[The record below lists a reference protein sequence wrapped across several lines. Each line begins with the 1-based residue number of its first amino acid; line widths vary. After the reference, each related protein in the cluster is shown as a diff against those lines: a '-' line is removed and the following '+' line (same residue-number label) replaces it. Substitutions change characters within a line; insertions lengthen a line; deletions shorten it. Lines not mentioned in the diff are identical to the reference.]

1 MPNWNQLLDEVRTA
15 GSVYDLTRRKYL
27 QQLQELTGR
36 NVIVYY
42 SAWLQKSDLLNQGV
56 AGFELNDNDK
66 NGFMATIHELDRSK
80 GLDLLLHTPGGATAA
95 TESLIDYLR
104 KMFGND
110 IRAIVPQLAMSA
122 GTMVALA
129 CKEVVMGAQSSLGP
143 VDPQIFG
150 LPAHGIIEEFNRAAE
165 EIRLDQTRIPVW
177 QPIIAK
183 YNPTLIGEAQK
194 AIDWSTQMVKENL
207 ISGMFAEDYDAE
219 EKATQIVEELGSHEL
234 TLTHDRHISL
244 ERASELGIKVA
255 RLEKDDNFQDA
266 VLTVHH
272 ACVQTLSATPVVKLI
287 ENHRGVAFMQAVE
300 MVG

>member
-56 AGFELNDNDK
+56 TGFELNDNDK

-110 IRAIVPQLAMSA
+110 MRAIVPQLAMSA

-150 LPAHGIIEEFNRAAE
+150 LPAHGIIEEFNRAAD
-165 EIRLDQTRIPVW
+165 EIREDQTRIPVW

-194 AIDWSTQMVKENL
+194 AIDWSSQMVKDNL
-207 ISGMFAEDYDAE
+207 ISGMFAEDYGADD
-219 EKATQIVEELGSHEL
+219 KAAQIVEELGSHEL

-255 RLEKDDNFQDA
+255 RLEENNDFQDA

-272 ACVQTLSATPVVKLI
+272 ACIQTLSATPIIKLI

-300 MVG
+300 VVG

>member
-1 MPNWNQLLDEVRTA
+1 MPNWNQLLDEVRIA

-27 QQLQELTGR
+27 RQLQNITGR

-42 SAWLQKSDLLNQGV
+42 SAWLQKGDLLSQGV
-56 AGFELNDNDK
+56 TGFELNDNDK

-104 KMFGND
+104 KMFGTD

-165 EIRLDQTRIPVW
+165 EI
-177 QPIIAK
+177 A
-183 YNPTLIGEAQK
+183 
-194 AIDWSTQMVKENL
+194 
-207 ISGMFAEDYDAE
+207 
-219 EKATQIVEELGSHEL
+219 
-234 TLTHDRHISL
+234 
-244 ERASELGIKVA
+244 
-255 RLEKDDNFQDA
+255 
-266 VLTVHH
+266 
-272 ACVQTLSATPVVKLI
+272 
-287 ENHRGVAFMQAVE
+287 
-300 MVG
+300 

>member
-56 AGFELNDNDK
+56 TGFELNDNDK

-110 IRAIVPQLAMSA
+110 MRAVVPQLAMSA

-129 CKEVVMGAQSSLGP
+129 CKEVIMGAQSSLGP

-165 EIRLDQTRIPVW
+165 EIRQDQTRIPVW

-194 AIDWSTQMVKENL
+194 AIDWSSQIVKDNL
-207 ISGMFAEDYDAE
+207 ISGMFAEDYDADD
-219 EKATQIVEELGSHEL
+219 KAAQIVEELGSHEL

-244 ERASELGIKVA
+244 ERALELGIKVT
-255 RLEKDDNFQDA
+255 RLEEDNNFQDA

-272 ACVQTLSATPVVKLI
+272 ACIQTLSATPVVKLI

-300 MVG
+300 VAG

>member
-27 QQLQELTGR
+27 QQLQKLTGR

-165 EIRLDQTRIPVW
+165 EIRQDQTRIPVW

-234 TLTHDRHISL
+234 T
-244 ERASELGIKVA
+244 G
-255 RLEKDDNFQDA
+255 Q
-266 VLTVHH
+266 
-272 ACVQTLSATPVVKLI
+272 P
-287 ENHRGVAFMQAVE
+287 
-300 MVG
+300 